1 MEKVRVEEVE
11 SRAGPAD
18 VKRPLTTALGATDL
32 AVNYFELA
40 PGDSFAFGYHA
51 HSDQEEVFYV
61 QSGTVTFET
70 EEGQVEVSSGELV
83 RFAPGEY
90 QRGVNEAENDSRA
103 VALALGAP
111 QESGDLDL
119 RRECSD
125 CGDRTSNTVQRADEG
140 AGLVTICEECGAET
154 GRFE

>member
-1 MEKVRVEEVE
+1 MEKVRIEEVE

-70 EEGQVEVSSGELV
+70 EEGPVEVSSGELV

-90 QRGVNEAENDSRA
+90 QRGVNENDSRA
-103 VALALGAP
+103 VALALGSP
-111 QESGDLDL
+111 KESGDLDM
-119 RRECSD
+119 RRKCPD
-125 CGDRTSNTVQRADEG
+125 CGERTSNTIRRADEG

-154 GRFE
+154 GRFD

>member
-1 MEKVRVEEVE
+1 MEKVRIEEIE
-11 SRAGPAD
+11 SRTGPAD
-18 VKRPLTTALGATDL
+18 VKRPLTRALGATDL

-40 PGDSFAFGYHA
+40 PGDSFAFGYYA
-51 HSDQEEVFYV
+51 HFDQEEVFYV

-70 EEGQVEVSSGELV
+70 EEGPVEVSSGELV

-90 QRGVNEAENDSRA
+90 QRGVNENDSRA

-111 QESGDLDL
+111 KESGDLDM

-125 CGDRTSNTVQRADEG
+125 CGERTSNTIRRADEG
-140 AGLVTICEECGAET
+140 AGLLTICEDCG
-154 GRFE
+154 

>member
-1 MEKVRVEEVE
+1 MEKVRIEEVE
-11 SRAGPAD
+11 ARASGPAEI
-18 VKRPLTTALGATDL
+18 KRPLTAALGATGL
-32 AVNYFELA
+32 AVNYYELA

-70 EEGQVEVSSGELV
+70 EDTPVEVGPGELV

-90 QRGVNEAENDSRA
+90 QRGVNEADRRA

-111 QESGDLDL
+111 KESGDLDL
-119 RRECSD
+119 RRECPD
-125 CGDRTSNTVQRADEG
+125 CGERTSNSIQRAEERDV
-140 AGLVTICEECGAET
+140 LVTICEDCGAET
-154 GRFE
+154 GRFD

>member
-1 MEKVRVEEVE
+1 MEKVTIEDVE

-18 VKRPLTTALGATDL
+18 VRRPLTSPLGATDL

-51 HSDQEEVFYV
+51 HSEQEEVFYV

-70 EEGQVEVSSGELV
+70 EEGPVEVSSGELV

-90 QRGVNEAENDSRA
+90 QRGVNQNEERA

-111 QESGDLDL
+111 QEGGDLDL
-119 RRECSD
+119 RRECPD
-125 CGDRTSNTVQRADEG
+125 CNQRTSNAIRRAEDG
-140 AGLVTICEECGAET
+140 PGLVTICEDCGAET
-154 GRFE
+154 GRFD